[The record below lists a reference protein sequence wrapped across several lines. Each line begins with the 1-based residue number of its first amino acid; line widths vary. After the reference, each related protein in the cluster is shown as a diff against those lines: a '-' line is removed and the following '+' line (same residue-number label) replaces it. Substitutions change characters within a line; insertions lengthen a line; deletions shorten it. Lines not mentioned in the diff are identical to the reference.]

1 VVTRPE
7 EVVAVELDRLLS
19 ALPEA
24 AVDGPTGVDIQSL
37 AYDSRRVEPGA
48 LFVAVPG
55 HTVDGH
61 AFVAEACRRGARAVV
76 VERPLSVP
84 EGVCLIEVPESR
96 ASLSRL
102 SACFY
107 DYPSTKIAVIG
118 VTGTN
123 GKTTTAYLLHSILR
137 AAGRKPAL
145 LSTVEE
151 WLAQERSP
159 ARWTTPESLEL
170 QGFLARAH
178 RCAHQAV
185 VMEVSSQAL
194 VGHRVDDVHFQV
206 AVFTNLAPEHL
217 DVHGTMAA
225 YGRAKALLFRSLGE
239 DAAAVLN
246 ADEEFSRHLAEVTRA
261 RLVTYGMEHPAR
273 VRGRVLEVTASGTRF
288 ALDVEDEG
296 REVRSPLVGRH
307 NVANCLAAA
316 AAALAVGVGLDAIV
330 AGIEALASVPG
341 RLEPVEVGQPFA
353 VLVDYAHTDHALD
366 NVLRAVRGLSEGRT
380 IVVFGCGG
388 DRDRGKRPRMGAVA
402 ERLADVVWVT
412 SDNPRSEEPAAIIE
426 EILAGVSDRRRVHV
440 ESDRARAIAQA
451 VTEARAGDLVL
462 IAGKGHE
469 TYQIVGSERRPFDDR
484 MVAVEALRSRG
495 PVAAE
500 RGGTG

>member
-1 VVTRPE
+1 M
-7 EVVAVELDRLLS
+7 ELDRLLS

-24 AVDGPTGVDIQSL
+24 AVDGPTDLDVRSL
-37 AYDSRRVEPGA
+37 AYDSRRVEPGV

-61 AFVAEACRRGARAVV
+61 GFVAEACRRGALAVV
-76 VERPLSVP
+76 AERPVP
-84 EGVCLIEVPESR
+84 VPDGVCLIEVPESR
-96 ASLSRL
+96 AALSRL

-107 DYPSTKIAVIG
+107 DYPSAKIAAVG

-123 GKTTTAYLLHSILR
+123 GKTTTTYLLHSILQ
-137 AAGRKPAL
+137 AAGRNPAL

-151 WLAQERSP
+151 WLGQERTP

-170 QGFLARAH
+170 QGFLAQAH
-178 RCAHQAV
+178 HCGHQVV
-185 VMEVSSQAL
+185 VMEVSSQGL
-194 VGHRVDDVHFQV
+194 VGRRVDDVHFQ
-206 AVFTNLAPEHL
+206 AGVFTNLAPEHL
-217 DVHGTMAA
+217 DVHKTMAA
-225 YGRAKALLFRSLGE
+225 YGEAKALLFRGLGE
-239 DAAAVLN
+239 DAVAVLN
-246 ADEEFSRHLAEVTRA
+246 ADEEFSPHLTAVTRA
-261 RLVTYGMEHPAR
+261 RPVTYGIEHPAQ

-288 ALDVEDEG
+288 ALDVEDER

-307 NVANCLAAA
+307 NVANCLAASA
-316 AAALAVGVGLDAIV
+316 TAWALGVGLETIV

-341 RLEPVEVGQPFA
+341 RLERVDVGQPFT

-366 NVLRAVRGLSEGRT
+366 NVLQAVRGLTEGRT

-388 DRDRGKRPRMGAVA
+388 DRDRGKRPRMGAVT

-412 SDNPRSEEPAAIIE
+412 SDNPRTEEPAAIIE

-440 ESDRARAIAQA
+440 EPDRARAIAQA
-451 VTEARAGDLVL
+451 LAEAGAGDLVL

-484 MVAVEALRSRG
+484 VVAAEALRSRG
-495 PVAAE
+495 TVAAQ